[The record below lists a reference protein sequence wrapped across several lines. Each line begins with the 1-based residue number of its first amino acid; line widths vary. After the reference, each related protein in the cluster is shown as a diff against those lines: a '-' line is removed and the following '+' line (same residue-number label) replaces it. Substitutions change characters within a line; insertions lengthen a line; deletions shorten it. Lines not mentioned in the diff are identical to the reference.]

1 MDPRLIIILAAGFV
15 ALAGY
20 VCIAPD
26 QFGFLRLP
34 QAFLQLGMER
44 TVTGLALML
53 LGFLVALSEAET
65 EDKQKRARRAQ
76 PFAFGEAELVPAEGQ
91 LRLEPEPAPEAKL
104 VANTAPELP
113 AAESEIQVA
122 PEPAPA
128 SEPEPA
134 PEAPTA
140 KRRPDLYE
148 AIEEDAAAVPKS
160 DTPPPMEP

>member
-20 VCIAPD
+20 VCMAPD

-53 LGFLVALSEAET
+53 LGVLVALSEAET
-65 EDKQKRARRAQ
+65 EDRQKRARRAQ
-76 PFAFGEAELVPAEGQ
+76 PFAFGEAELAPAEGQ
-91 LRLEPEPAPEAKL
+91 LRLEPEPEAKL
-104 VANTAPELP
+104 VANP
-113 AAESEIQVA
+113 A

-134 PEAPTA
+134 PEAPTG

-148 AIEEDAAAVPKS
+148 AIEEEAAAVPKS
-160 DTPPPMEP
+160 DTAPPLEP